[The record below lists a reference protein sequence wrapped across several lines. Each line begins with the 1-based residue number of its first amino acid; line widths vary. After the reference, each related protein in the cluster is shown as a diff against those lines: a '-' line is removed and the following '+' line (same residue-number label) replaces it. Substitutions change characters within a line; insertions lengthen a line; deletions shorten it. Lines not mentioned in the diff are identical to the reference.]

1 VISLYI
7 SWWALVLSG
16 VGRMVRVKPEVE
28 EIVRLLAH
36 RLGYEDHTIR
46 NTALVYGLIFLSLT
60 KAVPRSDDEFIKM
73 LNVLRYAL
81 NQFHTQTQV
90 PLFR

>member
-1 VISLYI
+1 M
-7 SWWALVLSG
+7 LSG

-28 EIVRLLAH
+28 EVVRLLA
-36 RLGYEDHTIR
+36 RELGYEDHTIR
-46 NTALVYGLIFLSLT
+46 NTALVYGLIILGLT
-60 KAVPRSDDEFIKM
+60 KAVPRSDDEFIKL
-73 LNVLRYAL
+73 LNVLRYTL